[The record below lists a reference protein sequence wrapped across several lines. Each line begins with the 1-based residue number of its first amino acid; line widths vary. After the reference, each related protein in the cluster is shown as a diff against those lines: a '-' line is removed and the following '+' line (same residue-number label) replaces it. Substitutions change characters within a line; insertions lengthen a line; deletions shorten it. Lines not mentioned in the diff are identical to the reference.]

1 MAGFDDRCMS
11 NQEQFSNRWGIVLA
25 SLGMAIGA
33 GNLWRFPRLAGQYG
47 GAFIILWIVFLL
59 LWSIPILMAEF
70 SIGKKYKKGVIGSY
84 GNAGGKSLTWGGFF
98 ITICTLGIAFY
109 YAVVTGW
116 ALRYLGLA
124 SQNLLAFIT
133 GGNTIKDQI
142 AADPVFLQNFW
153 QSIAYGSGWTVI
165 LYILAVIAGIVLLM
179 KGIQNGLEKAN
190 KILIPSLFG
199 LLIIITVI
207 ALNMSNGYKG
217 LEYMFSI
224 DVSHFSN
231 PTIWIEALSQ
241 SAWSTGAG
249 WGLIM
254 TISSYSRK
262 KEDVVLN
269 TFISGF
275 GNNTASIVAGMA
287 ILPAVF
293 ALASTEGEA
302 ISFLQSGN
310 QALTFTIIPKL
321 FSTISGGAIL
331 SFIFFLAFF
340 MAAFSSLLPMLE
352 LFISNLKDLGLNRK
366 KAAIITAICC
376 IVFGF
381 PSAWSLDFFNNQD
394 WVWGI
399 GLIISGLLIIIA
411 VLKQGIMKFK
421 KEYIDAD
428 SDFSVPIGYLAS
440 TLILNVVLAV
450 VLIYWWM
457 SRGYSEYPW
466 FDAEGNWNVMDV
478 YSNASIVTQWIIVL
492 VVGVLLNKFLYNKFV
507 KS

>member
-1 MAGFDDRCMS
+1 MTKT
-11 NQEQFSNRWGIVLA
+11 EEFSNRWGIVLA

-47 GAFIILWIVFLL
+47 GAFLILWIGFLL
-59 LWSIPILMAEF
+59 IWSIPILMAEF
-70 SIGKKYKKGVIGSY
+70 SIGKKFKKGVIGSF
-84 GNAGGKSLTWGGFF
+84 GSVSGKGLTWGGFF
-98 ITICTLGIAFY
+98 ITVCTLGIAFY

-116 ALRYLGLA
+116 ALQYLGLA
-124 SQNLLAFIT
+124 SQNLFSFIT
-133 GGNTIKDQI
+133 GSKTI
-142 AADPVFLQNFW
+142 AVHLAEDPTYLETYWDGISN
-153 QSIAYGSGWTVI
+153 GSMSTVI
-165 LYILAVIAGIVLLM
+165 LYILAVIAGIYLLI

-190 KILIPSLFG
+190 KVLIPSLFG
-199 LLIIITVI
+199 LLIVITVI
-207 ALNMSNGYKG
+207 SLNMENGFKG
-217 LEYMFSI
+217 LEYMFAI
-224 DVSHFSN
+224 DTKHFSN

-275 GNNTASIVAGMA
+275 GNNTASIMAGVA

-293 ALASTEGEA
+293 ALAANEGEA
-302 ISFLQSGN
+302 VSFLQSGN

-321 FSTISGGAIL
+321 FSTITGGAIL

-352 LFISNLKDLGLNRK
+352 LFIANLKDMGLTRK
-366 KAAIITAICC
+366 SAAMRTAIFC
-376 IVFGF
+376 IIFGF
-381 PSAWSLDFFNNQD
+381 PSAWSLNFFNNQD

-399 GLIISGLLIIIA
+399 GLIISGLLIIIV
-411 VLKQGIMKFK
+411 VLRYGISKFK
-421 KEYIDAD
+421 KDFIDTD
-428 SDFSVPIGYLAS
+428 SDLDVPLKYFSI
-440 TLILNVVLAV
+440 TLCFNVVLAV

-457 SRGYSEYPW
+457 SRGYSENPW
-466 FDAEGNWNVMDV
+466 FDANGNWNVFDV
-478 YSNASIVTQWIIVL
+478 YSNASVVTQWAIALIA
-492 VVGVLLNKFLYNKFV
+492 GIAINKYLYNKFV

>member
-1 MAGFDDRCMS
+1 MTKT
-11 NQEQFSNRWGIVLA
+11 EEFSNRWGIVLA

-47 GAFIILWIVFLL
+47 GAFLILWIVFLL
-59 LWSIPILMAEF
+59 IWSIPILMAEF
-70 SIGKKYKKGVIGSY
+70 SIGKKFKKGVIGSF
-84 GNAGGKSLTWGGFF
+84 GSVSGKGLTWGGFF
-98 ITICTLGIAFY
+98 ITVCTLGIAFY

-116 ALRYLGLA
+116 ALQYLGLA
-124 SQNLLAFIT
+124 SQNLFSFLT
-133 GGNTIKDQI
+133 GSKTIAVHLQE
-142 AADPVFLQNFW
+142 DPNYLTTYWDGISNG
-153 QSIAYGSGWTVI
+153 SISTVI
-165 LYILAVIAGIVLLM
+165 LYILAVIAGIYLLI

-190 KILIPSLFG
+190 KVLIPSLFG
-199 LLIIITVI
+199 LLIVITIIS
-207 ALNMSNGYKG
+207 LNMENGFKG
-217 LEYMFSI
+217 LEYMFAI
-224 DVSHFSN
+224 DVKHFSN

-275 GNNTASIVAGMA
+275 GNNTASIMAGVA

-293 ALASTEGEA
+293 ALAANEGEA
-302 ISFLQSGN
+302 VSFLQSGN

-321 FSTISGGAIL
+321 FSTITGGAIL

-352 LFISNLKDLGLNRK
+352 LFIANLKDMGLTRK
-366 KAAIITAICC
+366 SAAMRTAVFCII
-376 IVFGF
+376 FGF
-381 PSAWSLDFFNNQD
+381 PSAWSLNFFNNQD

-399 GLIISGLLIIIA
+399 GLIISGLLIMIVVI
-411 VLKQGIMKFK
+411 KYGISRFK
-421 KEYIDAD
+421 KDFIDTD
-428 SDFSVPIGYLAS
+428 SDINVPLKYFSITLSFNVLLA
-440 TLILNVVLAV
+440 I

-457 SRGYSEYPW
+457 SRGYSENPW
-466 FDAEGNWNVMDV
+466 FDANGNWNVFDV
-478 YSNASIVTQWIIVL
+478 YSNASVVTQWALALIAGIAI
-492 VVGVLLNKFLYNKFV
+492 NKYLYNKFV